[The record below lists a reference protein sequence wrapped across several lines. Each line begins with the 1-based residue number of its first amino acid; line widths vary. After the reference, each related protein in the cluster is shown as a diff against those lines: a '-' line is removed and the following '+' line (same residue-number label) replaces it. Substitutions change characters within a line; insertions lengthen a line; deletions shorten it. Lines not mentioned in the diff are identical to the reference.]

1 MIKIKRTYNVRLF
14 PTAQEKGQFQ
24 QLSLVRNMLWN
35 ELVDIEQCAFDNH
48 SFISE
53 FDLNNRLPELKQRF
67 PHFKT
72 LNSKACQRIAKEV
85 YSSYRSFF
93 ALVKK
98 DKTAKPP
105 KKVDDVNEFHTVV
118 FNQSGW
124 KFVNEDTLRLN
135 GINVKYKGKP
145 DINFMSLT
153 AKEVKLKQRKGKWLL
168 DICVETELPEPERI
182 TCENKVLA
190 IDLGLKNLVHGV
202 DNLGNV
208 VVLKNKARRI
218 NRYFGKNISS
228 IKTKMSTKVK
238 HSHRWEYLNSVR
250 KRLCSRRNAQIKD
263 TLHIQS
269 KTLADMNYKTIVVG
283 DLSVKQLMSTTGTNK
298 RKKGIRKSFH
308 ESAIERFVKML
319 TYKCLARHNEVITLS
334 ERWTTQTNSLTG
346 KLFKKNVELGDRVVW
361 LNEAIC
367 IDRDLNAAMNIM
379 RRYEQYHI
387 ALVTTPLDV
396 FSVTTK
402 YNVANLQTKNGNPS
416 L

>member
-1 MIKIKRTYNVRLF
+1 MIKVKRTYNVRLF
-14 PTAQEKGQFQ
+14 PTAQEKEQFQ

-35 ELVDIEQCAFDNH
+35 ELVNIEQCAFDNH
-48 SFISE
+48 SFVSE

-98 DKTAKPP
+98 DKTARPP
-105 KKVDDVNEFHTVV
+105 KKVDDVNEYHTVV

-135 GINVKYKGKP
+135 GINVKYKGRT

-153 AKEVKLKQRKGKWLL
+153 AKEVKLKQRNGKWLL
-168 DICVETELPEPERI
+168 DICVETEVPEPERI

-238 HSHRWEYLNSVR
+238 HSHRWEHLNSVR

-298 RKKGIRKSFH
+298 RKKNIRKSFH

-319 TYKCLARHNEVITLS
+319 TYKCLTRHNEVITLS
-334 ERWTTQTNSLTG
+334 ERRTTQTNSLTG
-346 KLFKKNVELGDRVVW
+346 KLFKKNVELGDRVITVYQKS
-361 LNEAIC
+361 I
-367 IDRDLNAAMNIM
+367 
-379 RRYEQYHI
+379 
-387 ALVTTPLDV
+387 
-396 FSVTTK
+396 
-402 YNVANLQTKNGNPS
+402 KNYKII
-416 L
+416 

>member
-1 MIKIKRTYNVRLF
+1 MIKVKHTYNVRLF
-14 PTAQEKGQFQ
+14 PTAQEKEQFQ
-24 QLSLVRNMLWN
+24 QLSLTRNMLWN

-98 DKTAKPP
+98 DNTAKPP
-105 KKVDDVNEFHTVV
+105 QKVKDVNEYHTVV

-124 KFVNEDTLRLN
+124 KFVNEDTLCLN
-135 GINVKYKGKP
+135 GINVKYKGRT

-168 DICVETELPEPERI
+168 DICVETEVPEPERI

-208 VVLKNKARRI
+208 IVLKNKARRI

-228 IKTKMSTKVK
+228 VKTKMSTKVK

-269 KTLADMNYKTIVVG
+269 KTLANMNYKTIVVG
-283 DLSVKQLMSTTGTNK
+283 DLSVKQLMSTTGANK
-298 RKKGIRKSFH
+298 RKKSIRKSFH

-319 TYKCLARHNEVITLS
+319 TYKCLTRHNEVITLS

-346 KLFKKNVELGDRVVW
+346 KLFKKNVELNDRVVW
-361 LNEAIC
+361 LNDTIC

-396 FSVTTK
+396 FSVATK
-402 YNVANLQTKNGNPS
+402 HNVANLQTKNGNPS

>member
-1 MIKIKRTYNVRLF
+1 MIKIKHTYNVRLF
-14 PTAQEKGQFQ
+14 PTAQEKEQFQ

-98 DKTAKPP
+98 DKTAKAL
-105 KKVDDVNEFHTVV
+105 KKVDDVNEYHTVV

-135 GINVKYKGKP
+135 GINVKYKGRP

-168 DICVETELPEPERI
+168 DICVETEVPEPEKI

-238 HSHRWEYLNSVR
+238 HSHRWEHLNSVR

-283 DLSVKQLMSTTGTNK
+283 DLSVKQLMSTTGVNK
-298 RKKGIRKSFH
+298 RKKNIRKSFH

-361 LNEAIC
+361 LNETIC

-396 FSVTTK
+396 FSVATK
-402 YNVANLQTKNGNPS
+402 YNVANLQTKIGNPS